1 MPGWFYPP
9 DQALMTWFL
18 RWQDRHEPLGDLLEL
33 GAYVGKSAILIGSHL
48 RSGERLTVCDLFD
61 SPAPDADNGVEM
73 SRSYSALTRL
83 TFESNYLAFHDE
95 LPVIIEGPTSVV
107 RDHVAPASC
116 RFVHIDA
123 SHLYQHVRADI
134 EASRVLLRPGGLVV
148 CDDYRAAH
156 TPGVAA
162 AVWSAVTAGD
172 LRPICL
178 TPHKFY
184 GTWSAPER
192 VDQDLMEW
200 LTTQGPT
207 TFDVQT
213 VAGHPV
219 VRINRWPDPPRPSLR
234 ASHARPVPAG
244 EADGDRPV
252 AADASG
258 AAGSWAAGGWARRA
272 ASLNPMVGSHAR
284 RLRHNARAWSRKT
297 ALQWLPPVLTRAIR
311 NARRARYQRQP
322 RVRDAG

>member
-48 RSGERLTVCDLFD
+48 RSSERLTVCDLFD
-61 SPAPDADNGVEM
+61 SPAPDADNVVEM
-73 SRSYSALTRL
+73 SRSYSTLTRL
-83 TFESNYLAFHDE
+83 TFESNYLAFHHE
-95 LPVIIEGPTSVV
+95 LPVIIEGPTSVIC
-107 RDHVAPASC
+107 DHVAPASC
-116 RFVHIDA
+116 RLVHIDA
-123 SHLYQHVRADI
+123 SHLYQHVRTDI

-162 AVWSAVTAGD
+162 AVWSAVTSGD
-172 LRPICL
+172 LQPICL

-184 GTWSAPER
+184 GTWSASER
-192 VDQDLMEW
+192 IREDLVEW
-200 LTTQGPT
+200 LTTQGPG
-207 TFDVQT
+207 TFDLQT

-234 ASHARPVPAG
+234 ANHARPTLLSHQPEVDGAVAG
-244 EADGDRPV
+244 
-252 AADASG
+252 DASG
-258 AAGSWAAGGWARRA
+258 AAGGWAR
-272 ASLNPMVGSHAR
+272 
-284 RLRHNARAWSRKT
+284 NARAWSRKT
-297 ALQWLPPVLTRAIR
+297 ALQWLPPVLTSAIR

-322 RVRDAG
+322 RVRDTG